1 MSRNGLFAIAGLLAL
16 IVVVLAGY
24 IIYEQS
30 QKPSLE
36 IRVDGNGIKVD
47 GNG

>member
-1 MSRNGLFAIAGLLAL
+1 MSRNGLFALVGLL
-16 IVVVLAGY
+16 VVVVIVLGGY
-24 IIYEQS
+24 ILYDQS

-36 IRVDGNGIKVD
+36 IKVDESGIKVN

>member
-1 MSRNGLFAIAGLLAL
+1 MNRNGLFVVAGVLAV

-24 IIYEQS
+24 IIYDQS

-36 IRVDGNGIKVD
+36 IRVDNGGIKVN